1 MTSKEER
8 AKLADIERREGWKL
22 IMSTPASRRVMWE
35 QFELMGIYQSSSSV
49 DAGALAFNEGRRSL
63 ALQIMNGI
71 LANCPELYDRMTVEN
86 RARLRQEQTEEE
98 LENNQ

>member
-1 MTSKEER
+1 
-8 AKLADIERREGWKL
+8 
-22 IMSTPASRRVMWE
+22 MSTPQSRRVMWE
-35 QFELMGIYQSSSSV
+35 QFELMGIYQAAPSTEH
-49 DAGALAFNEGRRSL
+49 GALAFTEGRRSL

-98 LENNQ
+98 ESNHE

>member
-35 QFELMGIYQSSSSV
+35 VFQIHGIYHASVGV
-49 DAGALAFNEGRRSL
+49 DAQTLAWNEGKRSV
-63 ALQIMNGI
+63 ALQVMNDM
-71 LANCPELYDRMTVEN
+71 LTHCPELHDCMTVEN

-98 LENNQ
+98 ESNHE

>member
-1 MTSKEER
+1 M
-8 AKLADIERREGWKL
+8 ADIERREGWKL

-35 QFELMGIYQSSSSV
+35 QFELMGIYQSAPDLAAS
-49 DAGALAFNEGRRSL
+49 ALAFTEGRRSL

-71 LANCPELYDRMTVEN
+71 LASCPELYDRMTVEN

-98 LENNQ
+98 ESNHE

>member
-22 IMSTPASRRVMWE
+22 IMSTPASRRVMWDT
-35 QFELMGIYQSSSSV
+35 FEIHGIYQASPGL
-49 DAGALAFNEGRRSL
+49 DAQTMAWNEGKRSL
-63 ALQIMNGI
+63 ALQVMNSM
-71 LANCPELYDRMTVEN
+71 LENCPELYDRMYVEN

-98 LENNQ
+98 ESHHE